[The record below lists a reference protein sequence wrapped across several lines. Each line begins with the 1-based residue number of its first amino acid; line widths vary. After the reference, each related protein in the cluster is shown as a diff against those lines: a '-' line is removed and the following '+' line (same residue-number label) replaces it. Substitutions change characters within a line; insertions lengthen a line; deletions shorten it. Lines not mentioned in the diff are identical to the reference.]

1 MIMRTLV
8 ISTLILT
15 LLSAPTYAI
24 TDQERSVLQRLNT
37 ELGTINNIINE
48 AQQAA
53 NQRDRRQVDYQRL
66 SDDLQKIQQGI
77 LDAINAERR
86 EPRSLSPIEGD
97 YR

>member
-1 MIMRTLV
+1 MR
-8 ISTLILT
+8 
-15 LLSAPTYAI
+15 LLLLLFIFIIVGLSVPTYAI
-24 TDQERSVLQRLNT
+24 TDQERSILQRLHT
-37 ELGTINNIINE
+37 ELETTTNIIDE

-86 EPRSLSPIEGD
+86 EPRSLPPVVGD

>member
-1 MIMRTLV
+1 MRTPV

-77 LDAINAERR
+77 LGAANAVRR
-86 EPRSLSPIEGD
+86 EPRSLPSIEGD
-97 YR
+97 YH

>member
-1 MIMRTLV
+1 MRTPV
-8 ISTLILT
+8 IFTLILA

-24 TDQERSVLQRLNT
+24 TDQERSVLQRLKT
-37 ELGTINNIINE
+37 ELETITNIIDE

-53 NQRDRRQVDYQRL
+53 SPRDRRQVDYQRL
-66 SDDLQKIQQGI
+66 SDDLQKIQQGL

-86 EPRSLSPIEGD
+86 EPRSLPPVVGD

>member
-1 MIMRTLV
+1 MRTPV

-24 TDQERSVLQRLNT
+24 TDQERSALQRLKT
-37 ELGTINNIINE
+37 ELGTAANIISE
-48 AQQAA
+48 AQQSA

-86 EPRSLSPIEGD
+86 EPRSLPPLDGD

>member
-1 MIMRTLV
+1 MRTPV

-37 ELGTINNIINE
+37 ELGTITNIINE

-86 EPRSLSPIEGD
+86 EPRSLPPVDGD
-97 YR
+97 CR

>member
-1 MIMRTLV
+1 MRTPV

-24 TDQERSVLQRLNT
+24 TDQERSVLRRLNT
-37 ELGTINNIINE
+37 ELGIVTNIINE

-53 NQRDRRQVDYQRL
+53 NRLDRRQVDYQRL
-66 SDDLQKIQQGI
+66 IDDLEKIQQGI

-86 EPRSLSPIEGD
+86 EPRSLPPLDGD

>member
-1 MIMRTLV
+1 MRTPV

-77 LDAINAERR
+77 LDAANAVRR
-86 EPRSLSPIEGD
+86 EPRSLPSIEGD
-97 YR
+97 YH

>member
-1 MIMRTLV
+1 MRIPV
-8 ISTLILT
+8 ISTLILA

-24 TDQERSVLQRLNT
+24 TDQERSVLQRLNA
-37 ELGTINNIINE
+37 ELGTVTNIINE

-53 NQRDRRQVDYQRL
+53 NQSDRRQVDYQRL
-66 SDDLQKIQQGI
+66 SDDLQKIQQGL

-86 EPRSLSPIEGD
+86 EPRSLPPVDGD

>member
-1 MIMRTLV
+1 MRTA
-8 ISTLILT
+8 IITILMLA

-37 ELGTINNIINE
+37 ELESITSIIDE
-48 AQQAA
+48 AKQAV
-53 NQRDRRQVDYQRL
+53 NQRDRRQIDYQRL
-66 SDDLQKIQQGI
+66 IDDIQKIQQGI

-86 EPRSLSPIEGD
+86 EPRSLPPLDGD

>member
-1 MIMRTLV
+1 MRTPV
-8 ISTLILT
+8 ISTLILA

-37 ELGTINNIINE
+37 ELGTIANIINE

-66 SDDLQKIQQGI
+66 IDDLEKIQQGI

-86 EPRSLSPIEGD
+86 EPRSLPPLDGD

>member
-1 MIMRTLV
+1 MR
-8 ISTLILT
+8 
-15 LLSAPTYAI
+15 LLLFIFVTVGLSVPTFAI
-24 TDQERSVLQRLNT
+24 TDQERSALQRLYT
-37 ELGTINNIINE
+37 ELEASTNIIDE

-53 NQRDRRQVDYQRL
+53 NQHDRRQIDYQRL

-86 EPRSLSPIEGD
+86 EPRSLPPVDGD

>member
-1 MIMRTLV
+1 MRTPV
-8 ISTLILT
+8 ISTLILA

-37 ELGTINNIINE
+37 ELGTIANIINE

-66 SDDLQKIQQGI
+66 NDDLQKIQQGI

-86 EPRSLSPIEGD
+86 EPRSLPPLDGD

>member
-1 MIMRTLV
+1 MRIPV

-24 TDQERSVLQRLNT
+24 TDQERSVLLRLNS
-37 ELGTINNIINE
+37 ELKAITLIIDE

-53 NQRDRRQVDYQRL
+53 NPHDRNLVDYQRL
-66 SDDLQKIQQGI
+66 RDDLRKISHGI
-77 LDAINAERR
+77 VDAANAVRR
-86 EPRSLSPIEGD
+86 EPRSLPPIDGD

>member
-1 MIMRTLV
+1 MR
-8 ISTLILT
+8 
-15 LLSAPTYAI
+15 LLLFIFIIVRLSVPTYAI
-24 TDQERSVLQRLNT
+24 TDQERSVLQRLNA
-37 ELGTINNIINE
+37 ELGTITNIINE

-66 SDDLQKIQQGI
+66 NGDLEKIQQGI

-86 EPRSLSPIEGD
+86 EPRSLPPVVGD

>member
-1 MIMRTLV
+1 MRTPV
-8 ISTLILT
+8 ISTLILA
-15 LLSAPTYAI
+15 LLSVPTYAI
-24 TDQERSVLQRLNT
+24 TDQERSVLQRLKT
-37 ELGTINNIINE
+37 ELGSVANIISE

-66 SDDLQKIQQGI
+66 NDDLEKIQQGI

-86 EPRSLSPIEGD
+86 EPRSLPPVDGD